1 MGAGAVCTSAA
12 AAIEGTIVHALRASE
27 TKDSELV
34 RIGHPAGVMDSTV
47 KSRRENGA
55 TVIESGSFA
64 RTARPLMEGYAF
76 L

>member
-1 MGAGAVCTSAA
+1 
-12 AAIEGTIVHALRASE
+12 
-27 TKDSELV
+27 
-34 RIGHPAGVMDSTV
+34 MDSTV